1 MEVLERIA
9 NNELLTED
17 VKKNLSK
24 ILEISVEDIKND
36 KKGTILSVL
45 ERLHVVSFESDQS
58 ETVSEGSSN
67 VPEKDSKT
75 ETITANLSENSSIQ
89 PEVNEKTETV
99 PENHSENHENI
110 SDMNSKTETVPE
122 NHEGKTEEN
131 KNRLR
136 VKDSSKARLFEIY
149 LEAKEIAV
157 RNRKR
162 LISGIVELSDFFDLS
177 VKNTEMI
184 YFLLILY
191 HFSLKLNDTFPM
203 IPGLFK
209 KMMQMSFLGKF
220 QEKAIDCIFDERTD
234 WIEPEKASNASF
246 EYQISYCSL
255 NGIEYKGIVLV
266 PSTTI
271 YVDEVNSRKI
281 SRFDEKMLFS
291 KFLKHKNKMIVF

>member
-24 ILEISVEDIKND
+24 ILEISIEDIKND
-36 KKGTILSVL
+36 EKGTILSVL
-45 ERLHVVSFESDQS
+45 ERLHMISFESDQS

-75 ETITANLSENSSIQ
+75 ETVPANLSENSSIQ
-89 PEVNEKTETV
+89 PEKD
-99 PENHSENHENI
+99 S
-110 SDMNSKTETVPE
+110 
-122 NHEGKTEEN
+122 KTEEN
-131 KNRLR
+131 KNRLK

-149 LEAKEIAV
+149 LEAKEIVV

-220 QEKAIDCIFDERTD
+220 QENAIDCIFDERTD
-234 WIEPEKASNASF
+234 WIEPENVSNASF

-255 NGIEYKGIVLV
+255 NGIEYKGIVFV

-291 KFLKHKNKMIVF
+291 KFLKRSNKMVVF